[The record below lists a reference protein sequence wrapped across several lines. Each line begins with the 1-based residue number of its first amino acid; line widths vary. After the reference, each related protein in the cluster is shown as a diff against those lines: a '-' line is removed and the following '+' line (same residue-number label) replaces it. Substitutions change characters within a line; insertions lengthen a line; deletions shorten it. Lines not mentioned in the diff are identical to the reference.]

1 MPLLKLG
8 ATDGLIGGA
17 KKVTFRTEQVE
28 AIWLQ
33 GTPPATPI
41 IIAVLFK
48 SGEKLA
54 LETPEANLAAL
65 WAKIEAAL

>member
-8 ATDGLIGGA
+8 AADGLIGGV
-17 KKVTFRTEQVE
+17 KKVTLRTEQVE
-28 AIWLQ
+28 AIWVQ

-54 LETPEANLAAL
+54 LEPAEADLAAL